1 MSEDAMTLR
10 LQDVAEAC
18 THGSDNG
25 SLTFPQVLGK
35 LQEAGVERYLADLV
49 RGDKTYY
56 RDDGRSCVVSGKP
69 VGRTP
74 AAAFDAAGVEAAI
87 RASQA
92 RSIDY
97 GEFCRR
103 VVDAG
108 CVGYVV
114 SLAGRR
120 AVYFGRT
127 GETHVEPFP
136 PRP

>member
-1 MSEDAMTLR
+1 MITFEETA
-10 LQDVAEAC
+10 AAC
-18 THGSDNG
+18 TQGSDAG
-25 SLTFPQVLGK
+25 TMSFPEVLGR

-49 RGDKTYY
+49 RGEKTYY
-56 RDDGRSCVVSGKP
+56 RIDGASCVVAGKQ
-69 VGRTP
+69 VGNAPSPSFNP
-74 AAAFDAAGVEAAI
+74 AGIEAAI

-103 VVDAG
+103 AVAAG

-127 GETHVEPFP
+127 GETYVEPFP
-136 PRP
+136 QAA